1 VRFALILA
9 GGSGTRLW
17 PLSRGREP
25 KQLIPFVKGRSL
37 LEISLGRLEGLVD
50 RDRRYICAG
59 ESYRERIQ
67 GTAGGIDAEQ
77 YIGEPVGRDTLAA
90 LALSS
95 AVISLRDPQATIGVF
110 TADHIIEPVD
120 RFLSIV
126 GAGFDIVEAHPDTL
140 LTFGITP
147 TRAATG
153 YGYLELGGSFEDG
166 DITGGARAVTRF
178 REKPDAETAARY
190 LSAGSDRYLW
200 NSGMFLWKASTFL
213 ACVERYHPDLAAGIA
228 RISAAWKTRD
238 RSRVLAAVY
247 PSLKRISVDFGVME
261 SASVDPSVR
270 VAALPMPL
278 EWKDIGSWPTFAEI
292 CSHDEAGNALA
303 GGRQVLVDCRG
314 TLVASTDPEHL
325 VAGIGCEDLI
335 VVHTANVTLVCRR
348 DRAEGIK
355 TLQQRVAH
363 ELGDQY
369 I

>member
-17 PLSRGREP
+17 PMSRGREP

-50 RDRRYICAG
+50 RHRLYVCAG
-59 ESYRERIQ
+59 ESYRDRVQ
-67 GTAGGIDAEQ
+67 GMAGGIDAEQ

-110 TADHIIEPVD
+110 TADQVIQPAD

-147 TRAATG
+147 TRPATG
-153 YGYLELGGSFEDG
+153 YGYLELGGGFGGG
-166 DITGGARAVTRF
+166 DAAGGARAVTRF
-178 REKPDAETAARY
+178 CEKPDAETAARY
-190 LSAGSDRYLW
+190 LSAGPDRYLW
-200 NSGMFLWKASTFL
+200 NSGMFLWRASTFL
-213 ACVERYHPDLAAGIA
+213 ACVKRYHPHLAEGIG
-228 RISAAWKTRD
+228 RISAAWATRD
-238 RSRVLAAVY
+238 RARVLAAVY

-261 SASVDPSVR
+261 PASVDPSVR

-278 EWKDIGSWPTFAEI
+278 EWKDIGSWPSFAEI
-292 CSHDEAGNALA
+292 CDHDEAGNALA
-303 GGRQVLVDCRG
+303 GGRQVLVDCKG
-314 TLVASTDPEHL
+314 MFVASSDPEHL

-335 VVHTANVTLVCRR
+335 IVHTANATLVCRR
-348 DRAEGIK
+348 DRAEDIK
-355 TLQQRVAH
+355 TLQQRVAR
-363 ELGDQY
+363 ELGDRY
-369 I
+369 V

>member
-1 VRFALILA
+1 MRFALILA

-17 PLSRGREP
+17 PMSRGGEP

-37 LEISLGRLEGLVD
+37 LEISLGRLDGLVD
-50 RDRRYICAG
+50 QDHRYVCAG
-59 ESYRERIQ
+59 ESYRDRVQ
-67 GTAGGIDAEQ
+67 GMAGGIAAEQ

-95 AVISLRDPQATIGVF
+95 AVISLRDPDATIGVF
-110 TADHIIEPVD
+110 TADQVIEPVE

-126 GAGFDIVEAHPDTL
+126 GAGFDIVDANPDTL
-140 LTFGITP
+140 LTFGIAP

-153 YGYLELGGSFEDG
+153 YGYLELGGGLAGG
-166 DITGGARAVTRF
+166 DAAGGARAVTRF

-190 LSAGSDRYLW
+190 LAAGADRYLW

-213 ACVERYHPDLAAGIA
+213 GCVKRYHADLAAGIA
-228 RISAAWKTRD
+228 KISAAWLTGR
-238 RSRVLAAVY
+238 RAEVLSAVY

-261 SASVDPSVR
+261 PASLDPSVR

-278 EWKDIGSWPTFAEI
+278 EWMDIGSWSSFAEI
-292 CSHDEAGNALA
+292 CDHDEAGNALA

-314 TLVASTDPEHL
+314 TFVASSDPEHL

-335 VVHTANVTLVCRR
+335 IVHTPNATLVCRR
-348 DRAEGIK
+348 DRAEDVK
-355 TLQQRVAH
+355 TLQQRVAR
-363 ELGDQY
+363 ELGDRY
-369 I
+369 V